1 MSSIDDVYEPI
12 LYQLLEA
19 TVSAS
24 VGKDKSTRTTVE
36 LPSQRVPQIANI
48 PKDQQVAASP
58 PSPEKSKPRAF
69 EKSSKEPEYKQQEVR
84 SLNKNTDFSIPMSDI
99 DQESNDDSFAD
110 DKSSEINSIER
121 DSKQMRD
128 EKKKGVSSPK
138 GLFNDDHES
147 DDGKS
152 YDDPEGDDDDI
163 EIGAGS
169 ESSASFSLEYGYVE
183 DTKPTDSNGK
193 PKEIA
198 DEKKSSGSD
207 VKNRAGSDE
216 KNSASSD
223 SKQSISN
230 GVEKSKPLT
239 TLSVSRLASPD
250 LAPSPKVELES
261 VGLQKLGHV
270 SHSSISPM
278 NQVRSTVLL
287 LHIFTGDGQ
296 SI

>member
-1 MSSIDDVYEPI
+1 MSSIDDIYEPI

-24 VGKDKSTRTTVE
+24 IGKEKSTRTTVE
-36 LPSQRVPQIANI
+36 LSSQKVHQIAHF
-48 PKDQQVAASP
+48 PKNQLVASLGASP
-58 PSPEKSKPRAF
+58 PSPEKSNLKVL
-69 EKSSKEPEYKQQEVR
+69 EKSSHESEYKQQEVR
-84 SLNKNTDFSIPMSDI
+84 SLHKGKNTNASFPISDV
-99 DQESNDDSFAD
+99 DEDSNDDSFAD

-121 DSKQMRD
+121 DSKQTRD
-128 EKKKGVSSPK
+128 EKKEGVFSPK
-138 GLFNDDHES
+138 GVFSNDNES

-163 EIGAGS
+163 EIGADS

-193 PKEIA
+193 SKEIA

-216 KNSASSD
+216 KYSAGSD
-223 SKQSISN
+223 SKQSIGS
-230 GVEKSKPLT
+230 GIEKSKPMA
-239 TLSVSRLASPD
+239 TLSVSGSASPD
-250 LAPSPKVELES
+250 LAPSLKVENES

-270 SHSSISPM
+270 SYSSISSM
-278 NQVRSTVLL
+278 NQVPIT
-287 LHIFTGDGQ
+287 F
-296 SI
+296 